1 MALAFAAVAFAL
13 AEPRWGSAEHRDLL
27 VLLDTSASMQA
38 RDGGSTRLARAQERI
53 RDLARA
59 MDGVQRVAVA
69 TIDRDL
75 RFLSHLTDNPREILA
90 TVDRVACTNHELN
103 LRALP
108 REPEKK
114 ENGDEANRYRVL
126 LVSDGSFDVA
136 ALPPHVVLV
145 RVGEPQENIGLVA
158 ADLDFV
164 PGQQDQLRFFFQVAS
179 SSKERRQRD
188 LLLSFAEGDVSELKK
203 VIPLAVEPGVNKP
216 QVLTID
222 GGKPGQWIAQLDHDD
237 ALAADDAVYLVAR
250 RPPPI
255 DIAVQAENR
264 FFLEQSVLA
273 FAREADMLRL
283 VAEAPQVVLA
293 QGAGPK
299 AARVIVLGP
308 DGESPWWESLGEE
321 IEVTAP
327 RILVEDHPALRHIDP
342 ATIQFI
348 GARRI
353 TPPAGTQVLVDTPEG
368 VPLIYVAS
376 RGGSRAVV
384 VNLDPVAAEFYFSA
398 WFPVL
403 VHSAATHLVGRE
415 QPLLAVYPPKA
426 AVPIP
431 VNDEDTSELATPS
444 GARRKVRGKEFADL
458 SELGFYELKTGQTSE
473 PIACSLLST
482 EETLLGGSNDKSVDL
497 ASLPKGLPPSY
508 WLTALAIVVLT
519 TESIL
524 YHRRKVG

>member
-1 MALAFAAVAFAL
+1 
-13 AEPRWGSAEHRDLL
+13 
-27 VLLDTSASMQA
+27 
-38 RDGGSTRLARAQERI
+38 
-53 RDLARA
+53 
-59 MDGVQRVAVA
+59 
-69 TIDRDL
+69 
-75 RFLSHLTDNPREILA
+75 
-90 TVDRVACTNHELN
+90 
-103 LRALP
+103 
-108 REPEKK
+108 
-114 ENGDEANRYRVL
+114 
-126 LVSDGSFDVA
+126 
-136 ALPPHVVLV
+136 
-145 RVGEPQENIGLVA
+145 
-158 ADLDFV
+158 
-164 PGQQDQLRFFFQVAS
+164 
-179 SSKERRQRD
+179 
-188 LLLSFAEGDVSELKK
+188 
-203 VIPLAVEPGVNKP
+203 
-216 QVLTID
+216 LTID

-293 QGAGPK
+293 QGAGPE

-308 DGESPWWESLGEE
+308 AGESPWWESLGEE

-368 VPLIYVAS
+368 EPLIYVAS

-458 SELGFYELKTGQTSE
+458 SELGFYELKTGQISE

-497 ASLPKGLPPSY
+497 ASLPSGLPPSY